1 MMDKA
6 AVSAQGEQ
14 LQLTFTV
21 EGHRVAYQLRAS
33 SVINPFRRDS
43 LEPFHCPSSF

>member
-6 AVSAQGEQ
+6 AVSAQGEL

-21 EGHRVAYQLRAS
+21 EGHRVVYQLRAS
-33 SVINPFRRDS
+33 SVINPFRRDA
-43 LEPFHCPSSF
+43 LEAFHCPTTL